1 MDTNFVFLCGFPSS
15 GTDLVKNIV
24 NAHTDVFIS
33 GEFPFLP
40 SLANK
45 YGAVVPEKSVDELIC
60 DLRKIDVYHSF
71 ENPNT
76 NLSKSSREYILSEI
90 YSVMLHKKQ
99 FKWKGN
105 KTPQNTENIDN
116 IRLLFPKAKFI
127 LIIRDVRDICLS
139 WEKKWGKDKILCAH
153 KWASRM
159 QKGVE
164 KLTELGKEFF
174 LIVKF
179 EDFLDN
185 LESEVHKI
193 CDFLDI
199 EYQERMLEFDK
210 YIVNNIEGKINYGK
224 NIISNNKEKWRT
236 SFSNKEIKR
245 IEEIAFDD
253 LKMFGYPVTIAKEK
267 RPLKNFEKYRGFV
280 HDAVSL
286 IFVGNR
292 AIKNHKL
299 RSRFNSIVFEFKK
312 RVFYTQT

>member
-1 MDTNFVFLCGFPSS
+1 METNFVFLCGFPSS

-45 YGAVVPEKSVDELIC
+45 YGAVVPGKSVDELIS

-76 NLSKSSREYILSEI
+76 TLSKSSREYLFSEI
-90 YSVMLHKKQ
+90 YSIMLNNKQ
-99 FKWKGN
+99 CKWKGN
-105 KTPQNTENIDN
+105 KTPQNTENIDK
-116 IRLLFPKAKFI
+116 IRTLFPKSKFI
-127 LIIRDVRDICLS
+127 LIIRDARDICLS

-153 KWASRM
+153 KWAVRM
-159 QKGVE
+159 QEGIE
-164 KLTELGKEFF
+164 KLTGLGNDAF

-179 EDFLDN
+179 EDFLEN
-185 LESEVHKI
+185 LESEAHKI
-193 CDFLDI
+193 CNFLDI

-210 YIVNNIEGKINYGK
+210 YIVNKMEGKINYGK

-253 LKMFGYPVTIAKEK
+253 LKMFGYSITIAKEK

-280 HDAVSL
+280 HDTVSL
-286 IFVGNR
+286 VFVGNR